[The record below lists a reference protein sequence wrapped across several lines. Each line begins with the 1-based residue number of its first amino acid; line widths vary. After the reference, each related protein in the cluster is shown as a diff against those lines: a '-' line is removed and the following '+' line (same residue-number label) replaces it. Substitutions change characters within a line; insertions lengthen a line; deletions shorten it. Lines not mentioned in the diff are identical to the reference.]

1 MPLVKPYTILI
12 VDDNVHFV
20 EALETL
26 ILDVVG
32 DMVGVIDKA
41 YNGIDGL
48 ALIRANPY
56 QFIFMDVNI
65 PGINGIQV
73 TRIADWELYRYGL
86 NIIAISFHSEKEYMA
101 EMLSAGA
108 KRYLS
113 KDQINHD
120 SISEILGFPYNY

>member
-1 MPLVKPYTILI
+1 MPPVKPYSILI

-26 ILDVVG
+26 ILDVAVN
-32 DMVGVIDKA
+32 VVVVIDKA

-48 ALIRANPY
+48 TLIRAKPY
-56 QFIFMDVNI
+56 KFIFMDVNM
-65 PGINGIQV
+65 PGLNGIQV
-73 TRIADWELYRYGL
+73 TRMADWELFRYGL

-108 KRYLS
+108 KKYLS
-113 KDQINHD
+113 KDQISHD
-120 SISEILGFPYNY
+120 SISEILGIPYNY